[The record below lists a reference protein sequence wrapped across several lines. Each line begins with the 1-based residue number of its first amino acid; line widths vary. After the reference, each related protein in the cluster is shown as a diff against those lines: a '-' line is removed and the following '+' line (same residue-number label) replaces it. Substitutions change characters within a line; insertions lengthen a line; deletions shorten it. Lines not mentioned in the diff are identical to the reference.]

1 MKPLTFCRWTFE
13 PLGRTEVTRIEFLWK
28 FIGFML
34 FNKKE
39 TVWTHGWIFFPDIFI
54 ALSSFELLLKK
65 KKTKLFFI
73 FSLFVWLVMR
83 KQLNLYEFIS
93 MWDLTP
99 FWLNS
104 TMDWSCVVYG
114 NVLEF
119 QLHVWLK
126 NWNRLYVW
134 TQFHGRCIAC
144 LISGL
149 WMKALPVILYF
160 MPFETIAELRGYCPS
175 HGRILCSYES
185 LRLKHCLTM
194 FMNVALIFNLGWW
207 LTL

>member
-1 MKPLTFCRWTFE
+1 M
-13 PLGRTEVTRIEFLWK
+13 VEF
-28 FIGFML
+28 FSQ
-34 FNKKE
+34 
-39 TVWTHGWIFFPDIFI
+39 IFLLPF
-54 ALSSFELLLKK
+54 LLLSFYWK

-83 KQLNLYEFIS
+83 KQLNLFDEFIS

-134 TQFHGRCIAC
+134 TRFHRRRIAC

-194 FMNVALIFNLGWW
+194 FMNVALIFNLG
-207 LTL
+207 

>member
-13 PLGRTEVTRIEFLWK
+13 PLGRTEVTRIEFQWK

-54 ALSSFELLLKK
+54 AFSSFELLLKK

-144 LISGL
+144 WISGL
-149 WMKALPVILYF
+149 
-160 MPFETIAELRGYCPS
+160 
-175 HGRILCSYES
+175 
-185 LRLKHCLTM
+185 
-194 FMNVALIFNLGWW
+194 
-207 LTL
+207 